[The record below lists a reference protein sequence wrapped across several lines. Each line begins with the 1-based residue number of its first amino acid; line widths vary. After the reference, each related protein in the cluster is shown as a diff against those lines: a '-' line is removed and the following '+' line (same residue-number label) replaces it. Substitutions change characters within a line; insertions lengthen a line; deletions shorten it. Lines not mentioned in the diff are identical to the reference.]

1 MIQISP
7 SILSADFSRLEQDV
21 VDVEKGGAHMLH
33 IDVMDGHF
41 VPNISFGACVMQ
53 SLRPRTDLFFDV
65 HLMISDPLTYAKDF
79 AKAGADMITFHYEAD
94 SDPQETIN
102 EIRDLGLKVGMAIKP
117 GTDVKVLDPF
127 LPQLDMALVMT
138 VEPGFGGQKFMTD
151 MMPKVEYLRN
161 WANENHKALWI
172 QVDGGIAASTAKT
185 VADAGAGVLVAGSA
199 VFGAPDRQEA
209 VEHILQAA
217 GVSL

>member
-185 VADAGAGVLVAGSA
+185 VADAGADV
-199 VFGAPDRQEA
+199 
-209 VEHILQAA
+209 
-217 GVSL
+217 